1 MRLRPLSLCKQTMVS
16 LHVLLLCSF
25 PACIT
30 CQVPLRGTSD
40 IHPGAAG
47 GLAYQRDRLRLQR
60 AIASLSANAPPAER
74 AEALA
79 AAKDAVVALVRSA
92 PDAKTLTLIL
102 FGAAEL
108 LDAAPPLFDAAEVR
122 RLMDAVSGGAEDGV
136 EAQAVRLALARGL
149 TRAHVAALC
158 PA

>member
-1 MRLRPLSLCKQTMVS
+1 M
-16 LHVLLLCSF
+16 
-25 PACIT
+25 
-30 CQVPLRGTSD
+30 D
-40 IHPGAAG
+40 IHPGDAG
-47 GLAYQRDRLRLQR
+47 GLAYQRERLRLQR
-60 AIASLSANAPPAER
+60 AMAALSGDPPPAER

-92 PDAKTLTLIL
+92 PDAETRVLTL

-122 RLMDAVSGGAEDGV
+122 RLMEAVSGGADDGM
-136 EAQAVRLALARGL
+136 AGQAVRLALARGL